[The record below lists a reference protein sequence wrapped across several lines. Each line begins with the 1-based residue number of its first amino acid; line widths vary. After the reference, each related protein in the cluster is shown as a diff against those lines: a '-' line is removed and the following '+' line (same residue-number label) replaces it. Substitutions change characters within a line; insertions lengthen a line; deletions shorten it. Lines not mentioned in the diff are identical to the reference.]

1 MKKALIT
8 IILVTNVFV
17 TSCLAQKQ
25 IDLTYIANA
34 GFFVECNGKQVL
46 IDALFKEGWGSYLTP
61 TNEVISKIIGKQ
73 APFTNSNLL
82 LITHDHG
89 DHFDAAM
96 VEDYLKNNTKNMLVA
111 PSQVINAL
119 LKNPDNQKLRS
130 QMVELNKS
138 NSAIFDLTIQGIR
151 IRSFFIQHDTRPI
164 IENFGYL
171 IDIDGIKIFHSG
183 DNTGADSIE
192 YEKLALQND
201 KIDLAILGFYG
212 FWSTEEERAFTKK
225 YINPKNITLMHIP
238 PAEVR
243 MVKDSVNTIKNFIDI
258 TVFENSL
265 DKKSLIFK

>member
-265 DKKSLIFK
+265 DKKSFIFK